1 MLVNTKKSFFCY
13 FAFQRGNKMRK
24 IVVFLCLILPFVAVK
39 AQTFQRKTRQPA
51 FFMPQSALST
61 QQQERLPAI
70 ENMNYQGQRPSS
82 IRYGQQEQN
91 KTQPTETKPISDTS
105 AQIKTQPQIK
115 TKETIIEKVETKN
128 PAPVKTQAQ
137 LKPEP
142 AKVAEKTVTQAENP
156 KITAQNKEKKTTIN
170 TSDNYQATFSQ
181 ILNRHK
187 ADLMRIRQGD
197 YTQSADVTA
206 MIESYKPLK
215 KTVSDR
221 VNPRSVVIK

>member
-82 IRYGQQEQN
+82 MNYQKKAQIN
-91 KTQPTETKPISDTS
+91 PADAKPVVDSK
-105 AQIKTQPQIK
+105 AQIKTQAPIK
-115 TKETIIEKVETKN
+115 TIEKVEAKTL
-128 PAPVKTQAQ
+128 APVKNQTPVKQ
-137 LKPEP
+137 KPV
-142 AKVAEKTVTQAENP
+142 KVAEKAVKPAEKPKVTA
-156 KITAQNKEKKTTIN
+156 INKEEKTTIN
-170 TSDNYQATFSQ
+170 TADNYQATFSQ

-197 YTQSADVTA
+197 YTQSADITA

-221 VNPRSVVIK
+221 ITPRSVIIK

>member
-1 MLVNTKKSFFCY
+1 
-13 FAFQRGNKMRK
+13 
-24 IVVFLCLILPFVAVK
+24 LILPFVAVK

-82 IRYGQQEQN
+82 LRYGQQEQN
-91 KTQPTETKPISDTS
+91 KTQPTETKPVVDTS
-105 AQIKTQPQIK
+105 AQIKTQAPIK
-115 TKETIIEKVETKN
+115 TEEKIIEKVETKTL
-128 PAPVKTQAQ
+128 APVKTQTPVKQ
-137 LKPEP
+137 KP
-142 AKVAEKTVTQAENP
+142 AKVAEKAVKPAEKPKVTA
-156 KITAQNKEKKTTIN
+156 INKEEEKTTIN
-170 TSDNYQATFSQ
+170 TADNYQETFAQ

-197 YTQSADVTA
+197 YTQSADITA

-221 VNPRSVVIK
+221 ITPRSVIIK

>member
-1 MLVNTKKSFFCY
+1 
-13 FAFQRGNKMRK
+13 MRK

-61 QQQERLPAI
+61 RQQERLPAI
-70 ENMNYQGQRPSS
+70 ENMNYQGQRPTSMH
-82 IRYGQQEQN
+82 YQEKAQV
-91 KTQPTETKPISDTS
+91 KPTETKPVVDTS
-105 AQIKTQPQIK
+105 AQIKPQAPIK
-115 TKETIIEKVETKN
+115 TEEKIIEKVEAKT

-142 AKVAEKTVTQAENP
+142 AKVAEKTVIQAEKP
-156 KITAQNKEKKTTIN
+156 KVLVKNKEEKTTTN
-170 TSDNYQATFSQ
+170 TSDNYQETFAQ

-197 YTQSADVTA
+197 YTQSADITA

-221 VNPRSVVIK
+221 ITPRSVIVK

>member
-1 MLVNTKKSFFCY
+1 
-13 FAFQRGNKMRK
+13 MRK
-24 IVVFLCLILPFVAVK
+24 IVFFLCLILPFVAVK
-39 AQTFQRKTRQPA
+39 AQTFQRKTQQPA

-61 QQQERLPAI
+61 RQQERLPAI
-70 ENMNYQGQRPSS
+70 ENMNYQGQRPTSMH
-82 IRYGQQEQN
+82 YQEKAQIN
-91 KTQPTETKPISDTS
+91 PADAKTVVDSKAQTKTQAP
-105 AQIKTQPQIK
+105 IKTEEKIIK
-115 TKETIIEKVETKN
+115 KVEAKT
-128 PAPVKTQAQ
+128 PTPVKTQAQ

-142 AKVAEKTVTQAENP
+142 AKVAEKTVIQAEKP
-156 KITAQNKEKKTTIN
+156 KITAINKEEEKTTAN
-170 TSDNYQATFSQ
+170 NSDNYQATFSQ

>member
-1 MLVNTKKSFFCY
+1 MK
-13 FAFQRGNKMRK
+13 K

-82 IRYGQQEQN
+82 MNYQKKAQINPADAKPVVDSKAQT
-91 KTQPTETKPISDTS
+91 KTQAP
-105 AQIKTQPQIK
+105 IKT
-115 TKETIIEKVETKN
+115 IEKVEAKTLAPIKN
-128 PAPVKTQAQ
+128 QTPVKQ
-137 LKPEP
+137 KPV
-142 AKVAEKTVTQAENP
+142 KVAEKAVKPAEKPKVTA
-156 KITAQNKEKKTTIN
+156 INKEEKTTIN
-170 TSDNYQATFSQ
+170 TADNYQATFSQ

-197 YTQSADVTA
+197 YTQSADITA
-206 MIESYKPLK
+206 MIESYKPIK

-221 VNPRSVVIK
+221 ITPRSVIIK

>member
-13 FAFQRGNKMRK
+13 FAFQRGNKMKK

-82 IRYGQQEQN
+82 MNYQKKAQINPADAKPVVDSMAQT
-91 KTQPTETKPISDTS
+91 KTQAP
-105 AQIKTQPQIK
+105 IKTEEK
-115 TKETIIEKVETKN
+115 IIEKVEAKTL
-128 PAPVKTQAQ
+128 APVKTQTPVKQ
-137 LKPEP
+137 KP
-142 AKVAEKTVTQAENP
+142 AKVAEKAIKQTENP
-156 KITAQNKEKKTTIN
+156 KVTVINNKEEKTTIN
-170 TSDNYQATFSQ
+170 TADNYQATFSQ

-221 VNPRSVVIK
+221 ITPRSVIIK